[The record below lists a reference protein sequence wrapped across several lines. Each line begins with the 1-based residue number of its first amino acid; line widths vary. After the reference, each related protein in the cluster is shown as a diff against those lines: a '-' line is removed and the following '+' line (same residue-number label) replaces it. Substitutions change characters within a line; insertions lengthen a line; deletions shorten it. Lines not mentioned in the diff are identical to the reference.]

1 MRITSLALA
10 ASLAFMGCATQNRPL
25 ATQGTMLAQEWQGR
39 ISVSVQNN
47 PPTAMSAGFLLR
59 GNAVQG
65 ELDLYSPLG
74 TTLAALQWSPQS
86 VRLLQGQT
94 SEHFESLDQLTEK
107 TTGATLPIEAI
118 FGWLR
123 GHPLS
128 AQGWQ
133 ADLTNVSQGR
143 LTAHRTAPLPEVT
156 LRIKL
161 D

>member
-10 ASLAFMGCATQNRPL
+10 ASLALLGCATPNRPPT
-25 ATQGTMLAQEWQGR
+25 AIGTTTAQEWQGR

-47 PPTAMSAGFLLR
+47 PPTAMSAGFSLR

-74 TTLAALQWSPQS
+74 TTLASLQWNPQS
-86 VRLLQGQT
+86 VRLVQGQT
-94 SEHFESLDQLTEK
+94 PEHFESLDQLTEK
-107 TTGATLPIEAI
+107 TTGAPLPIEAI
-118 FGWLR
+118 FGWLQGR
-123 GHPLS
+123 PLS

-133 ADLTNVSQGR
+133 ADLTDASQGR
-143 LTAHRTAPLPEVT
+143 LTAQRITPLPEVT